1 MPRFT
6 TSDGLS
12 LYYEDQGAGR
22 PVLCLAGLTRNA
34 RDFDFVAPHLG
45 DLRLLR
51 LDYRGRGQSDH
62 DPEFMNYSILRE
74 AQDVIEL
81 LDHLGLDRV
90 TILGTSR
97 GGLIAMALAAGHGDR
112 LQGVVLNDIGPEVT
126 PNGLER
132 IMDYVGKPPNAPTLD
147 EAAQAL
153 KAVSEAQFPG
163 VPLTRWRAQAGA
175 MFEEQPGGGLAL
187 RYDPKLRDALIGQ
200 AGVGE
205 APDLWLLFDALKE
218 VPLAVIRGANS
229 DLLSAETVERMAER
243 HPGLICAT
251 VPDRGHVPFLDEP
264 EALKAIRDLLEVSQ

>member
-12 LYYEDQGAGR
+12 LYYEDQGTGR

-81 LDHLGLDRV
+81 LDHLGLERV

-97 GGLIAMALAAGHGDR
+97 GGLIAMALAAGHSGR

-126 PNGLER
+126 PIGLER

-147 EAAQAL
+147 EAAQTL

-175 MFEEQPGGGLAL
+175 MFEEQSGGGLAL

-218 VPLAVIRGANS
+218 VPLAVIRGKNS

-243 HPGLICAT
+243 HPGLIAAT